1 MTDESKRMSFS
12 QMCAALPVD
21 FSWGDSLTPDVFQHI
36 EAAILQAA
44 TRAQTD
50 EPSYCD
56 AIDGAIAF
64 GFQGNNTPPDGHWLE
79 RFWKIG
85 NDAAVQI
92 DGLKGEISGLKAQ
105 LANAVENVSDLE
117 QATTRDEPDFDA
129 AEATVILEDD
139 QILAIEK
146 MVADQIFKEGTQ
158 SRKNLTLRT
167 VRTCINVASKPVAT
181 RDEPSALTTEVLE
194 TLDMFMSLYR
204 AKGWEGDAA
213 YERAEALIAARTP
226 KESK

>member
-1 MTDESKRMSFS
+1 MTITNNTAATERERFEKWYGEPADNKVAQTVYLRAWESW
-12 QMCAALPVD
+12 Q
-21 FSWGDSLTPDVFQHI
+21 
-36 EAAILQAA
+36 AAILQAA
-44 TRAQTD
+44 
-50 EPSYCD
+50 
-56 AIDGAIAF
+56 
-64 GFQGNNTPPDGHWLE
+64 
-79 RFWKIG
+79 
-85 NDAAVQI
+85 
-92 DGLKGEISGLKAQ
+92 
-105 LANAVENVSDLE
+105 
-117 QATTRDEPDFDA
+117 TRDEPDFDA

>member
-1 MTDESKRMSFS
+1 MTEQEAFEAWAKTEGLESRLAPHPRIKGVYQDDYVDDLWDGWKAR
-12 QMCAALPVD
+12 AA
-21 FSWGDSLTPDVFQHI
+21 H
-36 EAAILQAA
+36 AAILQAA
-44 TRAQTD
+44 
-50 EPSYCD
+50 
-56 AIDGAIAF
+56 
-64 GFQGNNTPPDGHWLE
+64 
-79 RFWKIG
+79 
-85 NDAAVQI
+85 
-92 DGLKGEISGLKAQ
+92 
-105 LANAVENVSDLE
+105 
-117 QATTRDEPDFDA
+117 TRDEPDFDA